1 MSIPAATNVND
12 PAALAGLK
20 REARTQSPQAL
31 REVARQFESLF
42 TRMLLKSMREASFGD
57 SLTGGDGEG
66 FYRDMYDDQLA
77 VELSK
82 GSGLGLAEMLVEQL
96 TRARLGGTSAAEP
109 ATAATAATPAV
120 PATAAVA
127 SDAQQRFVDEIWPQA
142 EAAGRA
148 LGVDPTAIV
157 AQAALETGW
166 GQHMPRDAT
175 GASSFNL
182 FGIKAGAGWRGA
194 SVDARTQEY
203 LGGAAETRT
212 ERFRAYGSSADSLR
226 DYTQLIGRS
235 PRYAEALAAGGDAR
249 AFGAALQQAGYA
261 TDPEYGNKL
270 AALAGQV
277 TQLRAQGALKNSSP
291 APMQRFDRAET

>member
-96 TRARLGGTSAAEP
+96 TRARLGGTPAAEP
-109 ATAATAATPAV
+109 AESGMPGTAAAA
-120 PATAAVA
+120 AAA
-127 SDAQQRFVDEIWPQA
+127 SETQQRFVDEIWPQA

-212 ERFRAYGSSADSLR
+212 ERFRAYGSPADSLR
-226 DYTQLIGRS
+226 DYAQLIGRS

-277 TQLRAQGALKNSSP
+277 TQLRAQGTLKNSSP

>member
-96 TRARLGGTSAAEP
+96 TRARLGGTPAAEP
-109 ATAATAATPAV
+109 AESGTPGTAAAA
-120 PATAAVA
+120 AAA
-127 SDAQQRFVDEIWPQA
+127 SETQQRFVDEIWPQA

-212 ERFRAYGSSADSLR
+212 ERFRAYGSPADSLR
-226 DYTQLIGRS
+226 DYAQLIGRS

-277 TQLRAQGALKNSSP
+277 TQLRAQGTLKNSPP

>member
-96 TRARLGGTSAAEP
+96 TRARLGSTSAAEP
-109 ATAATAATPAV
+109 AESGTPGTAAAA
-120 PATAAVA
+120 AAA
-127 SDAQQRFVDEIWPQA
+127 SETQQRFVDEIWPQA

-203 LGGAAETRT
+203 LGGAAEMRT
-212 ERFRAYGSSADSLR
+212 ERFRAYGSPADSLR

-277 TQLRAQGALKNSSP
+277 TQLRAQGTLKNSPP

>member
-96 TRARLGGTSAAEP
+96 TRARLGSTSAAEP
-109 ATAATAATPAV
+109 AESGTPGTAAAA
-120 PATAAVA
+120 AAA
-127 SDAQQRFVDEIWPQA
+127 SETQQRFVDEIWPQA

-212 ERFRAYGSSADSLR
+212 ERFRAYGSPADSLR
-226 DYTQLIGRS
+226 DYAQLIGRS

-277 TQLRAQGALKNSSP
+277 TQLRAQGTLKNSPP